1 MARQSQPPGLHY
13 LGWIDKLELWPY
25 TRCWKSLM
33 IIFMSIRLDTIQY
46 HNITEQ
52 TGASGGRAE
61 MLDTQKWALSA
72 FTGIEVNS

>member
-1 MARQSQPPGLHY
+1 MALYQM
-13 LGWIDKLELWPY
+13 LE
-25 TRCWKSLM
+25 K
-33 IIFMSIRLDTIQY
+33 FDDMSIRLDTIQY

>member
-1 MARQSQPPGLHY
+1 M
-13 LGWIDKLELWPY
+13 LE
-25 TRCWKSLM
+25 K
-33 IIFMSIRLDTIQY
+33 FDDMSIRLDTIQY

-72 FTGIEVNS
+72 FTGIEVNF